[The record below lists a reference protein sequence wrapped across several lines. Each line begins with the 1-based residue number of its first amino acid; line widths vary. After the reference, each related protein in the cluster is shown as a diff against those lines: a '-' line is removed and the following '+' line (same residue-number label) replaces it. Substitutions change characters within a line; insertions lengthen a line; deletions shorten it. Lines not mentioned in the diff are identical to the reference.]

1 MAITQ
6 DELCNKINKKIKE
19 KNAHQIASLLR
30 INSKKHKEKIQNIDY
45 KKIREPFDQILGK
58 FYLDDYASLVLVL
71 DDFDDKSYWMTPV
84 YRKVVIALYYLSL
97 KEKREEEYSKV
108 LINIFRINQKCTDK
122 RFILTIVIILLNI
135 YFNKKKMTLFDN
147 LISVIEPP
155 DFISKESLIF
165 YYFAGINSLINEN
178 FVKGNEYLKKAF
190 KHKFINKEAALP
202 YVISILLLNKRI
214 NGSFLKKYNIN
225 YNFILNICRGKYNL
239 NELPNELL
247 HDLNLTRICLVHFP
261 NINLRHLVYNVYKK
275 ACVNHRL
282 NISYLKIIKKCND
295 DEIYASIIKLI
306 GLGYLKGY
314 LSMNFELLVLSKVD
328 PFPKLK

>member
-45 KKIREPFDQILGK
+45 KKIREPFDQILGN

-135 YFNKKKMTLFDN
+135 YF
-147 LISVIEPP
+147 
-155 DFISKESLIF
+155 
-165 YYFAGINSLINEN
+165 
-178 FVKGNEYLKKAF
+178 
-190 KHKFINKEAALP
+190 
-202 YVISILLLNKRI
+202 
-214 NGSFLKKYNIN
+214 
-225 YNFILNICRGKYNL
+225 
-239 NELPNELL
+239 
-247 HDLNLTRICLVHFP
+247 
-261 NINLRHLVYNVYKK
+261 
-275 ACVNHRL
+275 
-282 NISYLKIIKKCND
+282 
-295 DEIYASIIKLI
+295 
-306 GLGYLKGY
+306 
-314 LSMNFELLVLSKVD
+314 
-328 PFPKLK
+328 